1 MTVFRFLG
9 VLVAILILMVGAVFL
24 YAGIQNYFA
33 AEAQGVAFGTT
44 TLGLAIFCL
53 PLAVYFTG
61 RARKSY
67 KKSRS
72 QYELPDTPLR
82 FFMLM
87 LFSAGFLLLSLV
99 SILLYIVY
107 MYS

>member
-1 MTVFRFLG
+1 MTVLRLLG
-9 VLVAILILMVGAVFL
+9 MLIAIFVLMVGAVFL

-33 AEAQGVAFGTT
+33 AESQGVAFGTT
-44 TLGLAIFCL
+44 TLGLAIFCF
-53 PLAVYFTG
+53 PLAVYFTS

-72 QYELPDTPLR
+72 KYELPDTPLR

-87 LFSAGFLLLSLV
+87 LFSAGFMLLSLI

-107 MYS
+107 MTS